1 MKKLVTL
8 LFVGSLLY
16 GCGNSESANQVN
28 AGTNQ
33 ELNKQKEKERRD
45 SINNV
50 LKSIQVKDR
59 VY

>member
-8 LFVGSLLY
+8 LFVGTLLY

-33 ELNKQKEKERRD
+33 ELNRKKRKGE
-45 SINNV
+45 
-50 LKSIQVKDR
+50 IQSTMF
-59 VY
+59 

>member
-8 LFVGSLLY
+8 LFVGTLLY

-33 ELNKQKEKERRD
+33 ENKGQDLEVH
-45 SINNV
+45 INN
-50 LKSIQVKDR
+50 
-59 VY
+59 